1 MSPARLLLDS
11 TRRSAEPTARAT
23 REGAGPNATT
33 DRFYRRVI
41 RELRAAGIEV
51 LVGGGYALERYLGIG
66 RLVKDLDLFLRPED
80 VAKAL
85 DHLGRRVRCATE
97 LTFPHWLAKI
107 RKRGDHVDFI
117 FNGGNGITAVDD
129 DWFNY
134 AVPSMVLDEPVSLC
148 PVEEMIWSKAF
159 VMERERYD
167 GADVAHLLHACAGT
181 LDWDRL
187 TRRFG
192 RHWRVL
198 LAHLTLFGFIYPS
211 ERARIPEPV
220 MRRCLYLLEQE
231 MKNAPARRVCRGTLT
246 SRAQYLVDL
255 ELWGYED
262 ARLAP
267 YGSMTEEDTSIWTA
281 AIDTGAS
288 RPLGERPRDAAAP
301 GGAANAPANP
311 SNGGSDGPMI

>member
-1 MSPARLLLDS
+1 MSQMTLPVES
-11 TRRSAEPTARAT
+11 TRHAAKPTVRVT
-23 REGAGPNATT
+23 RDGAGPNAPTN
-33 DRFYRRVI
+33 RFYRRVL
-41 RELRAAGIEV
+41 RELRAAGVEV

-85 DHLGRRVRCATE
+85 EHLGRRVHCATE

-198 LAHLTLFGFIYPS
+198 FAHLTLFGFIYPS
-211 ERARIPEPV
+211 ERRRIPEAV
-220 MRRCLYLLEQE
+220 VRRCQSLLEQE

-281 AIDTGAS
+281 AIDKDAS
-288 RPLGERPRDAAAP
+288 RPLGERPRDSAAP
-301 GGAANAPANP
+301 DSVANASEDASPRSA
-311 SNGGSDGPMI
+311 